1 MRAILTLNWKN
12 YVTMGIVLSLT
23 GNVGLALGAAY
34 LDRALAAWYK
44 GEFKSK

>member
-1 MRAILTLNWKN
+1 MVKVLKLNWRN
-12 YVTMGIVLSLT
+12 WVTMGVVLSLT

-44 GEFKSK
+44 GEFSK